1 VNSSKTT
8 GYAAI
13 SGAGASSGVHRF
25 TISALNDTLTFTPT
39 ILTNVQDIVALGTGP
54 APGDV
59 VAARQIGS
67 NVAEFYTSSNSFQTF
82 NGPTQVT
89 LPLGYDL
96 TRNPLYRISVG
107 DRVIVANLRGILEVI
122 LGEPATR
129 SAKSITLNEINV
141 TGLVVNG
148 SKAMFTTRFGE
159 SQKVTRLNPSGRL
172 SWTRCI
178 PANGN
183 SANSRT
189 FKFTDAIFEFE
200 FFVHSWNTQGTD
212 FSKSLRFPSG
222 SGFGNIISAASS
234 PFQTDNRGGLDS
246 VIAVLDFSPRITAV
260 TKSGKKLI
268 VDGDDFDEGARI
280 FVNGKRQKKTSND
293 AENPATR
300 LIDKKGGKKIR
311 SGDIVQVENTDG
323 TRSNEFRIP

>member
-1 VNSSKTT
+1 VNRSKTT

-13 SGAGASSGVHRF
+13 TGAGANSGVY
-25 TISALNDTLTFTPT
+25 TLTVGDDG
-39 ILTNVQDIVALGTGP
+39 ILTVNLTALLNVQGIGALGTGDE
-54 APGDV
+54 PGDV

-82 NGPTQVT
+82 AGPTQVP
-89 LPLGYDL
+89 LPPGYDL
-96 TRNPLYRISVG
+96 TRNPLYRIPVG

-122 LGEPATR
+122 LGGPETR
-129 SAKSITLNEINV
+129 SAKSITLNEINIS
-141 TGLVVNG
+141 GLQIKG
-148 SKAMFTTRFGE
+148 SRAMFTTRFGE
-159 SQKVTRLNPSGRL
+159 SQKVTRLNQSGRQL
-172 SWTRCI
+172 RTRCI

-189 FKFTDAIFEFE
+189 FKVTDPTLEY
-200 FFVHSWNTQGTD
+200 FVHSWNTQGTD
-212 FSKSLRFPSG
+212 LSKFLSFP
-222 SGFGNIISAASS
+222 AAT
-234 PFQTDNRGGLDS
+234 PFQASNRGGLDS
-246 VIAVLDFSPRITAV
+246 LFLRYDFSPRINAV

-293 AENPATR
+293 AENPVIR

-311 SGDIVQVENTDG
+311 EGDIVQVENPAG
-323 TRSNEFRIP
+323 TRSNVFRFSGGR